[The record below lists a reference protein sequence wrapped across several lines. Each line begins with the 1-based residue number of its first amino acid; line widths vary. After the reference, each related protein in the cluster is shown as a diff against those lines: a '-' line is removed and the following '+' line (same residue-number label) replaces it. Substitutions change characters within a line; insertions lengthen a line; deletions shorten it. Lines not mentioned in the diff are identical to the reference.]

1 MNTTVLRRF
10 DEETSGMND
19 LFLPSDTR
27 LSNAKLSAYYNVT
40 ILNVLNADLLLSV
53 SNMDP

>member
-10 DEETSGMND
+10 DEETSGINN

-27 LSNAKLSAYYNVT
+27 LSNAKLSAYYKCHNPEC
-40 ILNVLNADLLLSV
+40 IER
-53 SNMDP
+53 